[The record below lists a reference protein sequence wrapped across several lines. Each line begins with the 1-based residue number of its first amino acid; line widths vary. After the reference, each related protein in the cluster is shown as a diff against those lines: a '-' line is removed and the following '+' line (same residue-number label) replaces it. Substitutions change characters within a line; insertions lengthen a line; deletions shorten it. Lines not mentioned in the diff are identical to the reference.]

1 MRAMNLG
8 TASWRL
14 RLAALTGTSL
24 LALGHA
30 GTAQDQASTH
40 PLSGSDRISIVP
52 ISTQDLPGVS
62 SSATR
67 IRVSIAAG
75 PLEPAL
81 AALADQTQLRL
92 AYRTTL
98 TENLT
103 TQGVE
108 GMFEPLEAL
117 ARMLDG
123 TGLTYRAAGPSTI
136 TLINPRFV
144 QLPGPAPAPD
154 VVLDMLSVEGSA
166 SNIAVN
172 SGDPGAVGFVAT
184 RSSAG
189 TKTNTPLIEVPQ
201 SITVITRAQLET
213 QNVQSVTEALRYVP
227 GVSVESYGYDPK
239 GFDWLFIRGFNAQAT
254 SDFRDGLRQLNTSYS
269 FFRTEP
275 YALERIEVLRG
286 PSSTLYGQSDAGGI
300 INRVSKRP
308 LLTPINE
315 VQFQAGSFG
324 RVEGMFDLTGPAN
337 PERTLSYRLIGV
349 ARSSDTQYRYANGAE
364 IPDDRLYLAPSFTWV
379 PDAATSLTVLADVMR
394 DRSGGTVNFF
404 TPDARPTKVL
414 IGDPSFNRFAQDQAT
429 IGYQF
434 EHRFDDVWSFRQ
446 NLRYGHI
453 ELGLNNLLLSGA
465 TAAGLTRVARRFDE
479 SLDTFAVDNQ
489 VEARFA
495 TGFLAHDLLFGLDY
509 TRSDGDV
516 RRYTGTAP
524 GLSPFAPVYGRFV
537 PNPTTP
543 LLSYRETMNQIGVYA
558 QDQIKVGDAWVLT
571 LGGRYDHVTLDTQNR
586 LNRTESTLDV
596 GAFSGRAGL
605 TYLTDFGVAPYV
617 SFAQSFVPNTGVSAP
632 ATGSRPF
639 DPSRGEQWEVGVKY
653 IPPGWNAL
661 FTAALFDITKTNVV
675 TTDFVNVGF
684 QVATGEIRSRGLELE
699 ARVGLA
705 EGWDAIAAFTYL
717 DPEVTKDTR
726 PIIGNRPAIVPNH
739 SASGW
744 LNYTV
749 QSGWLRGLSLGGG
762 ARYVGDSFGDAANT
776 VRIKERT
783 LLDAAMSY
791 TYDNWLFSVNAT
803 NLTDRQ
809 YITTCTSVFDCYPG
823 VRRTV
828 IGRVKY
834 VF

>member
-1 MRAMNLG
+1 M
-8 TASWRL
+8 S
-14 RLAALTGTSL
+14 
-24 LALGHA
+24 
-30 GTAQDQASTH
+30 
-40 PLSGSDRISIVP
+40 
-52 ISTQDLPGVS
+52 
-62 SSATR
+62 
-67 IRVSIAAG
+67 
-75 PLEPAL
+75 
-81 AALADQTQLRL
+81 DQTQIRL
-92 AYRTTL
+92 AYGTAL

-103 TQGVE
+103 TRGVA
-108 GMFEPLEAL
+108 GVLEPLEAL
-117 ARMLDG
+117 ATLLDG
-123 TGLTYRAAGPSTI
+123 TGLTYRAAGSSTI
-136 TLINPRFV
+136 TLVNPRFV
-144 QLPGPAPAPD
+144 QLPGPPSD
-154 VVLDMLSVEGSA
+154 VALDMLTVEGSA

-172 SGDPGAVGFVAT
+172 SGDRSAVGFVAT

-254 SDFRDGLRQLNTSYS
+254 SDFRDGLRQLSTSYS

-300 INRVSKRP
+300 INRMSKRP

-315 VQFQAGSFG
+315 VQFQLGSFG
-324 RVEGMFDLTGPAN
+324 RVEGMFDLTGPVN

-349 ARSSDTQYRYANGAE
+349 ARSSDTQYRYRNGAE
-364 IPDDRLYLAPSFTWV
+364 IPDDRLYLAPSFTWA

-394 DRSGGTVNFF
+394 DRSGGTVNLF
-404 TPDARPTKVL
+404 TTNARPTKVL
-414 IGDPSFNRFAQDQAT
+414 IGDPTFNRFEQDQAT

-434 EHRFDDVWSFRQ
+434 EHHFNDVWSFRQ
-446 NLRYGHI
+446 NARYGHL
-453 ELGLNNLLLSGA
+453 ELGLNNLLLSGI
-465 TAAGLTRVARRFDE
+465 TSAGLSRIARRFDE
-479 SLDTFAVDNQ
+479 KLDAFAIDNQ
-489 VEARFA
+489 LEARFA
-495 TGFLAHDLLFGLDY
+495 TGFMAHDLLFGLDY

-516 RRYTGTAP
+516 LRYTGAAP
-524 GLSPFAPVYGRFV
+524 SLNPFAPVYGRFV

-558 QDQIKVGDAWVLT
+558 QDQIKLGDAWVLT

-586 LNRTESTLDV
+586 LAATDTKLDV

-605 TYLTDFGVAPYV
+605 TYLTSFGVAPYV

-632 ATGSRPF
+632 AAGAQPF
-639 DPSRGEQWEVGVKY
+639 APSRGEQWEVGVKY

-661 FTAALFDITKTNVV
+661 FTAALFDITKTNVL
-675 TTDFVNVGF
+675 TTDFANPGF
-684 QVATGEIRSRGLELE
+684 QIATGEIRSRGLELE
-699 ARVGLA
+699 ARIGLA

-717 DPEVTKDTR
+717 DPEITKDTR

-749 QSGWLRGLSLGGG
+749 QHGWLRGLSIGGG
-762 ARYVGDSFGDAANT
+762 ARYVGNSFGDAANT
-776 VRIKERT
+776 LRIKERT
-783 LLDAAMSY
+783 LLDAAVSY
-791 TYDNWLFSVNAT
+791 TYGNWLFSVNAT
-803 NLTDRQ
+803 NIADRQ
-809 YITTCTSVFDCYPG
+809 YITTCTSLFDCYPG